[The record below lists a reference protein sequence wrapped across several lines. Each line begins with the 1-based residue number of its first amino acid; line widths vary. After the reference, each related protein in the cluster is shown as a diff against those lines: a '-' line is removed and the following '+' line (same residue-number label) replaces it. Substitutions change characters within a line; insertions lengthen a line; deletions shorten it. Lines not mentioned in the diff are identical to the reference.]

1 MTTAPSRYTRPA
13 IALHWVLAVLI
24 IANLCGGLYMTE
36 LAFSPQK
43 LKYYSWHKWV
53 GVTVFVLSAL
63 RLLWRLR
70 HPAPPLPEA
79 MPAWQRTAADASH
92 RVLYALFFAVP
103 IAGWMFSSASGFP
116 VVWFGVLQ
124 IPDLVGK
131 DRELAE
137 VLKLAHRSLA
147 YGLGLVVVMHIAAAL
162 KHHFVDRD
170 DVLQRILP
178 DRKLP
183 ESTP

>member
-1 MTTAPSRYTRPA
+1 
-13 IALHWVLAVLI
+13 
-24 IANLCGGLYMTE
+24 
-36 LAFSPQK
+36 
-43 LKYYSWHKWV
+43 
-53 GVTVFVLSAL
+53 
-63 RLLWRLR
+63 
-70 HPAPPLPEA
+70 
-79 MPAWQRTAADASH
+79 
-92 RVLYALFFAVP
+92 
-103 IAGWMFSSASGFP
+103 MFSSASGFP

-137 VLKLAHRSLA
+137 VLKLVHRSLA

-178 DRKLP
+178 ERKLP

>member
-24 IANLCGGLYMTE
+24 IANLSGGLYMTE

-63 RLLWRLR
+63 RLLWRVR

-79 MPAWQRTAADASH
+79 MPAWQHAAAHASH

-137 VLKLAHRSLA
+137 VLKLVHRSLA

-178 DRKLP
+178 ERKLP
-183 ESTP
+183 EPNP